1 MRSVQI
7 NDIPKYDYR
16 LLDLILST
24 HKPNKPRSDEELDR
38 EFDKD
43 LGVYSYPRYKKKS

>member
-38 EFDKD
+38 EFEEESWGI
-43 LGVYSYPRYKKKS
+43 LLSEVQEKS